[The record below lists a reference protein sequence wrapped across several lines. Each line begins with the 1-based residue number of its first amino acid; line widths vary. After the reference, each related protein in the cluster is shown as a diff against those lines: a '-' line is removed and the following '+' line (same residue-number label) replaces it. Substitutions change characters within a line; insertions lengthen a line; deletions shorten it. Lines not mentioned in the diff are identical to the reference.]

1 MSEGSGRDVDRRQVN
16 ALSEEPKSS
25 GGSSAFFR
33 IAGAGSSLA
42 FGAMV
47 ASLFALDHGPAGFI
61 FRLNALV
68 VISFVV
74 AAAAGWYYWKLVARM
89 ATEKAPAPRRRKFI
103 VFSIGLVL
111 VGVIGFIY
119 PMKFIPPE
127 KRNDVFIGLAL
138 AVSVLSGVGFVMRKV
153 IKFLD
158 SDLKK
163 SEQEDDASR

>member
-1 MSEGSGRDVDRRQVN
+1 VKCPGAAWTACLAN
-16 ALSEEPKSS
+16 ALSEKPKSP

-42 FGAMV
+42 FGAML
-47 ASLFALDHGPAGFI
+47 ASLFALEHGPAGFT
-61 FRLNALV
+61 FRLNALA
-68 VISFVV
+68 VIAFVI

-89 ATEKAPAPRRRKFI
+89 ATEKAPAQRRKKFI
-103 VFSIGLVL
+103 VFSVGLVL
-111 VGVIGFIY
+111 VGVIGFFY

-127 KRNDVFIGLAL
+127 KRKDVFIGLAL
-138 AVSVLSGVGFVMRKV
+138 AFGVLSGVAFVMRKV

-163 SEQEDDASR
+163 SEQEDQTPP

>member
-1 MSEGSGRDVDRRQVN
+1 MSDEQK
-16 ALSEEPKSS
+16 PS

-47 ASLFALDHGPAGFI
+47 ASLFALQHGPSGFS
-61 FRLNALV
+61 FRLNALT
-68 VISFVV
+68 VIAFIV
-74 AAAAGWYYWKLVARM
+74 AAIFAWYYWKLVARM
-89 ATEKAPAPRRRKFI
+89 ATEQAPVQRRKRFI

-111 VGVIGFIY
+111 VGVIGFLY
-119 PMKFIPPE
+119 PLKFIPPE
-127 KRNDVFIGLAL
+127 KRKDVFIGLAL
-138 AVSVLSGVGFVMRKV
+138 AVGVLSGVGFVMRKV

-163 SEQEDDASR
+163 TEREDQSGR